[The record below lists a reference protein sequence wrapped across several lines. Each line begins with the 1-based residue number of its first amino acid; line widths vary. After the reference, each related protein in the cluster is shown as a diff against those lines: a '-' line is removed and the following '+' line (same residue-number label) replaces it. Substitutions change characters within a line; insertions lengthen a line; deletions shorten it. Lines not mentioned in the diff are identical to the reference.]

1 MYNVHSVYVD
11 CGCLYVCTL
20 YVSASTS
27 VTGPVVTSL
36 KSFLGML
43 PLLPFFLWNFICFVL
58 KRNRAVP
65 IQIIDKMQAL
75 RLIENSMVKRLN
87 LSNTW
92 SGEEQYQSVQFTSVS
107 QLRLFA
113 KGTTPFRFAAYVFAQ
128 DCWKIW
134 GGNLPKIAAWQHKF
148 PGQKVTVCCG
158 VCLITY
164 TSDTYEYDRV
174 SLNKDCGASYKE
186 MKGMIYWRKE
196 KNSQKLLAF
205 LKH

>member
-1 MYNVHSVYVD
+1 MLSKIDFTRHSEDLTVCLSICVYNVHSVYVD

-27 VTGPVVTSL
+27 VTSL

-43 PLLPFFLWNFICFVL
+43 PLLPFFLWNFIWFVL

-65 IQIIDKMQAL
+65 IPIIDKMQAL

-113 KGTTPFRFAAYVFAQ
+113 KGTTPFRFAAYF
-128 DCWKIW
+128 
-134 GGNLPKIAAWQHKF
+134 LPRTAEKY
-148 PGQKVTVCCG
+148 G
-158 VCLITY
+158 VEICQTLRHDNTNFLAKKWLSVAECAYNHLHRRHEWSCLF
-164 TSDTYEYDRV
+164 R
-174 SLNKDCGASYKE
+174 
-186 MKGMIYWRKE
+186 
-196 KNSQKLLAF
+196 
-205 LKH
+205 